1 MTSPEEDKIV
11 ALKSGLIRGGVL
23 IRGQLH
29 ILYNYNVIFV
39 EDIYMYFT
47 WILFL
52 FTVYFSFPHPTGQ
65 QWILLGVVANQKP
78 SAIFKV
84 SNLKSG
90 KLRKKL

>member
-1 MTSPEEDKIV
+1 
-11 ALKSGLIRGGVL
+11 
-23 IRGQLH
+23 
-29 ILYNYNVIFV
+29 
-39 EDIYMYFT
+39 MYFT

>member
-1 MTSPEEDKIV
+1 
-11 ALKSGLIRGGVL
+11 
-23 IRGQLH
+23 
-29 ILYNYNVIFV
+29 
-39 EDIYMYFT
+39 MYFT

-90 KLRKKL
+90 KLRKKYKKKDLTNI